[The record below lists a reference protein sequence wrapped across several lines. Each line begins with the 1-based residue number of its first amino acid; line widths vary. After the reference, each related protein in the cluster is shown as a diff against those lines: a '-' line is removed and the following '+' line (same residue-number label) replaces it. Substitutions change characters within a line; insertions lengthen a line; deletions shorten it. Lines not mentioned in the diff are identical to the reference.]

1 MTGPMNILQDRSI
14 YYAAACFTILYVD
27 ITDCAPSPG
36 ILGKE
41 ERTAFKLTIGDPE
54 ILKAPPRINV
64 VQIHKF
70 ALSIF
75 LIYNFPLEEIH
86 QLIWQR
92 IMHHGWRTGL
102 AFRIALVK

>member
-1 MTGPMNILQDRSI
+1 MAGPMNILKNRSI

-36 ILGKE
+36 ILDKE

-54 ILKAPPRINV
+54 ILKAPPRNNI
-64 VQIHKF
+64 VQVHKF
-70 ALSIF
+70 ALRIF
-75 LIYNFPLEEIH
+75 LICNFPLEERH

-92 IMHHGWRTGL
+92 IMHRKWRT
-102 AFRIALVK
+102 V